1 MCTRGGIQIKMA
13 SLMERIQTA
22 SAVLSL
28 PVADAARLAGP
39 DLDCRVAGLRL
50 HGIPPVERHQR
61 VRLVGHR
68 SFRRPHMGRPHTG
81 SGGPERGLRRGLG
94 RGILGRGILRRGV
107 IVSMDRGGGD
117 CLGIDHEF
125 CASRRGILAAI
136 DRHIQRARGKAGGGP
151 KRLGRQHSPREGKI
165 KVLVGAIL
173 LRGRD
178 AAPSQN
184 HHAKGGKAN
193 AIQDHQGL
201 PQPIPARPDYLGN
214 EAVNSSGLGQQGCCG
229 KPFPA
234 AFPLTQSIVPSTGG
248 FLYRVRRRAKTGFV
262 VLAERIAMPAAS
274 FLTRLLP
281 VLFAVISL
289 AMSAPKA
296 NADDKVLRMGTLKL
310 IHGITPYFY
319 EKFAPP
325 GYKIEVVPFESPTD
339 GKNAVLTG
347 TVDTCIHGIAA
358 FLLGAAAGEPV
369 VIVAAATNRGMGIVA
384 DAKSDIK
391 TIKDLKGK
399 RVAITP
405 GSTQEV
411 VILER
416 LKAEGMTVADIQ
428 PIRLSFSDMAGALAR
443 GDIDAYVG
451 AEPGPGISLA
461 NGTGRLIEYPYSTPI
476 GSLNMI
482 LSASEKMIK
491 ENPERL
497 KMIVKMHEQATDY
510 AMAHPDEMI
519 EVAMQKLGQQRKSI
533 EIAIPNVELT
543 WKIDDQFIK
552 RAKAYSELMV
562 EKKQVRQ
569 APDMSRAITDKFM

>member
-1 MCTRGGIQIKMA
+1 
-13 SLMERIQTA
+13 
-22 SAVLSL
+22 
-28 PVADAARLAGP
+28 
-39 DLDCRVAGLRL
+39 
-50 HGIPPVERHQR
+50 
-61 VRLVGHR
+61 
-68 SFRRPHMGRPHTG
+68 
-81 SGGPERGLRRGLG
+81 
-94 RGILGRGILRRGV
+94 
-107 IVSMDRGGGD
+107 
-117 CLGIDHEF
+117 
-125 CASRRGILAAI
+125 
-136 DRHIQRARGKAGGGP
+136 
-151 KRLGRQHSPREGKI
+151 
-165 KVLVGAIL
+165 
-173 LRGRD
+173 
-178 AAPSQN
+178 
-184 HHAKGGKAN
+184 
-193 AIQDHQGL
+193 
-201 PQPIPARPDYLGN
+201 
-214 EAVNSSGLGQQGCCG
+214 
-229 KPFPA
+229 
-234 AFPLTQSIVPSTGG
+234 
-248 FLYRVRRRAKTGFV
+248 
-262 VLAERIAMPAAS
+262 MPAAS
-274 FLTRLLP
+274 SLTRLLL
-281 VLFAVISL
+281 VSFAAFSLLFA
-289 AMSAPKA
+289 APQA
-296 NADDKVLRMGTLKL
+296 RAEDRVLRVGTLKL

-319 EKFAPP
+319 ERFAPA
-325 GYKIEVVPFESPTD
+325 GYKVEVVPFESPTD

-399 RVAITP
+399 RVAIFP

-416 LKAEGMTVADIQ
+416 LKAEGMSISDIQ

-461 NGTGRLIEYPYSTPI
+461 NGTGRLVEYPYSTSI

-497 KMIVKMHEQATDY
+497 KMIVDMHKKATDY

-519 EVAMQKLGQQRKSI
+519 QIAMQKLGQQRKSI
-533 EIAIPNVELT
+533 EIAVPNVELT
-543 WKIDDQFIK
+543 WKIDDDFVK

-569 APDMSRAITDKFM
+569 APDMSRAITKQFM